1 MSTNSHFGK
10 QDILITKKET
20 VFTTIDSIMAEFT
33 PQDASYYPWIGW
45 YLFSDPRYR
54 YQGEHHFYTLL

>member
-1 MSTNSHFGK
+1 MLSYINGQRIAILEK
-10 QDILITKKET
+10 QDILITKDN

-45 YLFSDPRYR
+45 YLF
-54 YQGEHHFYTLL
+54 